1 MKRTG
6 ILAIALLAAG
16 TLVIDDAAAARFSGG
31 KSFGAQRPSVAP
43 RASVPPTATSP
54 AAASQPVMPATPG
67 ATLPAKPIT
76 PAAPAASG
84 ASRWLGPIAGLA
96 AGLGLAALLSHFGLP
111 EGMGTFLL
119 IALLVIGGVFLV
131 RMLLARR
138 GQTPPLAYA
147 GARGPGAAAPSTF
160 DKSPAPE
167 WGGATQIEPV
177 LGPAAAAPVAEK
189 AFPPGFDAEGFAR
202 HAKLQFVRLQAAYD
216 TGDRE
221 AQGDLLTPDMLREV
235 MRDQDNGAARAA
247 TEVVTLS
254 AEVLEVATE
263 GDRHWA
269 SVRFTGTMREGTGTA
284 PAPFDEVWNLSKPV
298 DGKTGWLLAGIQQP
312 G

>member
-6 ILAIALLAAG
+6 IIAIALLAAV
-16 TLVIDDAAAARFSGG
+16 TLVIDDASAARFSGG

-43 RASVPPTATSP
+43 RASVPPAATPP

-76 PAAPAASG
+76 AAAPAASG

-111 EGMGTFLL
+111 EGLGSFLL
-119 IALLVIGGVFLV
+119 IALLVIGGVVLV

-147 GARGPGAAAPSTF
+147 GARGPDAAPTTFEKSATPESSGGAAR
-160 DKSPAPE
+160 
-167 WGGATQIEPV
+167 IEPV
-177 LGPAAAAPVAEK
+177 LGPATATPAIVQT
-189 AFPPGFDAEGFAR
+189 FPPGFDAEGFAR

-221 AQGDLLTPDMLREV
+221 ALGDLLTPEMQLEV
-235 MRDQDNGAARAA
+235 MRDQDSGNARSA
-247 TEVVTLS
+247 TEVVTLA
-254 AEVLEVATE
+254 AEVLEVVTE

-269 SVRFTGTMREGTGTA
+269 SVRFTGTMREGTGTT
-284 PAPFDEVWNLSKPV
+284 PVPFDEVWNLSKPV
-298 DGKTGWLLAGIQQP
+298 VGKTGWLLAGIQQP

>member
-6 ILAIALLAAG
+6 ILAIALLAAA

-43 RASVPPTATSP
+43 RASVPPTATPP

-138 GQTPPLAYA
+138 AQTPPLAYA
-147 GARGPGAAAPSTF
+147 GARGPGAAPSTF
-160 DKSPAPE
+160 EKSATPE
-167 WGGATQIEPV
+167 WGGAPRIEPV
-177 LGPAAAAPVAEK
+177 LGTAAAAPVAEK
-189 AFPPGFDAEGFAR
+189 AFPPGFDAEGFAK

-216 TGDRE
+216 TGDR
-221 AQGDLLTPDMLREV
+221 AALGDLLTPEMLSEV
-235 MRDQDNGAARAA
+235 MRDQDTGAARAA
-247 TEVVTLS
+247 TEVVTLA

-269 SVRFTGTMREGTGTA
+269 SVRFTGTMREGTDAA
-284 PAPFDEVWNLSKPV
+284 PVPFDEVWNLSKPV

>member
-43 RASVPPTATSP
+43 RAATPPAATPP

-67 ATLPAKPIT
+67 ATLPAKPAA
-76 PAAPAASG
+76 PAAPAPSG

-111 EGMGTFLL
+111 EGMGSFLL

-138 GQTPPLAYA
+138 TQTPPLAYA
-147 GARGPGAAAPSTF
+147 GARGPGAAPATF
-160 DKSPAPE
+160 EKSATPE
-167 WGGATQIEPV
+167 WGGAPRIEPV
-177 LGPAAAAPVAEK
+177 LGPAAATPAPGK

-221 AQGDLLTPDMLREV
+221 ALGDLLTPEMQLEV
-235 MRDQDNGAARAA
+235 TRDRDRGVARTA
-247 TEVVTLS
+247 TEVVTLA
-254 AEVLEVATE
+254 AEVLEVVTE

-269 SVRFTGTMREGTGTA
+269 SVRFTGTMREGTGAT
-284 PAPFDEVWNLSKPV
+284 PVPFDEVWNLSKPV
-298 DGKTGWLLAGIQQP
+298 DGKTGWLLAGIQQA

>member
-6 ILAIALLAAG
+6 ILAIALLAAA

-43 RASVPPTATSP
+43 RASTPPTATPP
-54 AAASQPVMPATPG
+54 AAASQPVMPASPG
-67 ATLPAKPIT
+67 ATLPAKPAA
-76 PAAPAASG
+76 PAAPAPSG

-147 GARGPGAAAPSTF
+147 GARGPGAVRSTSE
-160 DKSPAPE
+160 KSATPE
-167 WGGATQIEPV
+167 RGGAARMEPV
-177 LGPAAAAPVAEK
+177 LGPAPTTPTTGK
-189 AFPPGFDAEGFAR
+189 SFPPGFDAEGFTR
-202 HAKLQFVRLQAAYD
+202 HAKLQFVRLQAAHD
-216 TGDRE
+216 SGDRK
-221 AQGDLLTPDMLREV
+221 ALDDLLTPEMQLEV
-235 MRDQDNGAARAA
+235 MRGWDSGAARSD
-247 TEVVTLS
+247 TEVVTLA
-254 AEVLEVATE
+254 AEVLEVVTE

-269 SVRFTGTMREGTGTA
+269 SIRFSGTMREEAGAT
-284 PAPFDEVWNLSKPV
+284 PAPFDEIWNLSKPV